1 MKVLLGEQPRSSSS
15 IFVLKLVPQKIQQVS
30 PHLKPTCTSPPEGY
44 TALFKDQRTLIL
56 KSAERTVSFQGRAF
70 VRHSHD
76 ARKQQ
81 EGNIKTKRSFHSS
94 LNFLLLFVCLCVILP
109 HRRVCRTRS
118 TLTPQ

>member
-81 EGNIKTKRSFHSS
+81 KGNIKTKRSFHSS
-94 LNFLLLFVCLCVILP
+94 LKLFAFVCVCVISP